1 MSIQG
6 KTMQTKTALVVD
18 DSRVA
23 RLTLS
28 KLLQAQGFDI
38 VEQGSGEEA
47 LAWLQQPG
55 HEPTIIFMDVMMP
68 GMDGLTATRQIKA
81 IPAVSSIPVIVCTG
95 KDSEADL
102 AQARESGAAAVL
114 SKPPAAEALS
124 SILASVSSTK
134 ESVEAAEPEPEE
146 NNKPD
151 INLDDLIAAVRQQ
164 LLPEL
169 EQKVISSVA
178 VVQRQVETKLAE
190 QPSLPGLDALSEMTD
205 EVKNTVQHHISELT
219 QSLSSQAEQVVSS
232 TADKAFEAAVE
243 NFGLRDKLTVMLHSE
258 GEDWLA
264 EQQTELKATLQ
275 TDLKEALLTLLET
288 KLDEQ
293 LNNRMPELF
302 KNENEGLLKQFFG
315 EQIDEIAKLKAQM
328 NQQRQFALAA
338 VVVAVAALIFAF
350 V

>member
-1 MSIQG
+1 
-6 KTMQTKTALVVD
+6 MQTKTALVVD

-47 LAWLQQPG
+47 LAWLQEPG

-68 GMDGLTATRQIKA
+68 GIDGLTATRQIKA
-81 IPAVSSIPVIVCTG
+81 IPALSSIPVIVCTG
-95 KDSEADL
+95 KDTEADL

-114 SKPPAAEALS
+114 SKPPAAEALD
-124 SILASVSSTK
+124 SILSAVSSTEEPAEATAS
-134 ESVEAAEPEPEE
+134 ESNTAASI
-146 NNKPD
+146 D
-151 INLDDLIAAVRQQ
+151 LDDLIAAVRQQ

-169 EQKVISSVA
+169 EQKVTSTVA
-178 VVQRQVETKLAE
+178 VVQRQVEAKLAE

-243 NFGLRDKLTVMLHSE
+243 NFGLRDKLTAMLHSE

-264 EQQTELKATLQ
+264 ERQTELKATLQ
-275 TDLKEALLTLLET
+275 TELKDDLLTLLET

-293 LNNRMPELF
+293 LNIRMPELF
-302 KNENEGLLKQFFG
+302 KNENEALLKQFFG
-315 EQIDEIAKLKAQM
+315 EQIDEIAKLKAQL